1 MTQEEWE
8 AICNRCGKCCYE
20 KVDLGGGVIRYLDE
34 PCKHLD
40 TATNLCKV
48 YRTRQKDEPDCIS
61 LTEDL
66 VRSLGWLPED
76 CAYLAYVRHQDTLAA
91 VRSAEDGK
99 LKRRNSKR
107 RRNGPKNPKG

>member
-1 MTQEEWE
+1 MKREEWE

-20 KVDLGGGVIRYLDE
+20 KVDLGGGIIRYLDE

-48 YRTRQKDEPDCIS
+48 YRNRHVAEPDCIS

-66 VRSLGWLPED
+66 VRSLGWLPEE

-91 VRSAEDGK
+91 VRGVESERTSRRN
-99 LKRRNSKR
+99 LKRRHDGRKNVKR
-107 RRNGPKNPKG
+107 

>member
-1 MTQEEWE
+1 MTREEWE

-48 YRTRQKDEPDCIS
+48 YLCRHVEEPDCIS

-76 CAYLAYVRHQDTLAA
+76 CAYLAHVRHQDTIAA
-91 VRSAEDGK
+91 VRNAEERTNQ
-99 LKRRNSKR
+99 RRNTKR
-107 RRNGPKNPKG
+107 RRNGRKNAKG